1 MQKGL
6 KTTCG
11 QKELKARMATCTWK
25 LKSGSSTLD
34 GLQENNILDI
44 KKKSRI
50 VLRFN
55 TSYNTPL
62 LSIQ

>member
-1 MQKGL
+1 LWPPGQGMQKGL

-44 KKKSRI
+44 KKKKLKI
-50 VLRFN
+50 QIHLVL
-55 TSYNTPL
+55 L
-62 LSIQ
+62 